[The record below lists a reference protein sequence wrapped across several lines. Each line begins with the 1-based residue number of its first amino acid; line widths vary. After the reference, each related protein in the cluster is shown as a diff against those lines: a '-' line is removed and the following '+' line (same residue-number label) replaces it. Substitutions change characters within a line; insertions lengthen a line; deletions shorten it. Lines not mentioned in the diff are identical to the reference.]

1 MEKEVMMMFF
11 GILAAGIFFVIW
23 SIVKVSVYAKLI
35 KIDKKKIAFA
45 DLLLNKNKS
54 GIYQGVAGILLIVF
68 SFIYLIINL

>member
-1 MEKEVMMMFF
+1 MEREVMMMFF